1 MENMFDLLKENQ
13 EVIDAP
19 GAGQLAVIRG
29 GIDFSNVSFSYTP
42 ERVILKNLNFNIAP
56 GKTVAIVG
64 QTGAGKSTIMRLL
77 FRFYD
82 VDSGAITI
90 DGQNIKTVTQLS
102 LRSAI
107 GVVPQDTVLFN
118 NTIKFNINYGRLTA
132 EDQDVIVAA
141 KNADIHEKILTFPKQ
156 YETQV
161 GERGLRLSGGEKQRV
176 RKLSLIELINLCI
189 FNSFPISGGYC
200 QNHFES
206 TSNCS
211 AR

>member
-13 EVIDAP
+13 DVIDAP

-82 VDSGAITI
+82 VDSGAIMI
-90 DGQNIKTVTQLS
+90 DGQNVKTVTQHS

-176 RKLSLIELINLCI
+176 
-189 FNSFPISGGYC
+189 
-200 QNHFES
+200 
-206 TSNCS
+206 
-211 AR
+211 